1 MVANPLTGR
10 PTPDE
15 RSFSVTRDGLH
26 QLAEQVL
33 AADRFR
39 HGGRIGLQSAPGG
52 FASPWEIVDGAKR
65 CVRVE
70 GAELVLVNGDDRT
83 AAPITTVR
91 AAAAMLGIVAGAPP
105 VYRAA
110 TSVTLDAAL
119 HIDPDA
125 AAVIADW
132 FEFGANALERFL
144 AAHPEL
150 ADRAVGPTLW
160 PEHFD
165 LAVTIADVGRGELVV
180 GVSPGDRTPA
190 DGGDPHAGTSAP
202 SDAEQVDSEQVDAE
216 QVDAGQVDAEHVDAE
231 PIGDVTPYAYVSWPG
246 VERDA
251 AGRAVDPWWNRPWG
265 RWVPAADVDAVDD
278 LVELFEEGLA
288 RSR

>member
-132 FEFGANALERFL
+132 FEFGADALERFL

-202 SDAEQVDSEQVDAE
+202 SDAEHVDAE
-216 QVDAGQVDAEHVDAE
+216 HVDAEHVDAE
-231 PIGDVTPYAYVSWPG
+231 PIGDVTPYAYVSWPV